1 MNCDFAE
8 GVIHKLNAAGIAP
21 SRLEVE
27 VTENVFLGSGAR
39 SVADTLA
46 RFRDAG
52 IQVSLDEFSGTGY
65 ASLTHLDQFPLNWV
79 KLDRSFVC
87 RVGMSGKAEAILD
100 GAIKLARSLGLGV
113 VAEGIETEEQHGY
126 LRDAGCELGQ
136 GYLFRQTDDRD
147 AGAPFRPQPQDG
159 PYRRRRCRSGR
170 KRSES
175 RTVSGRPSPGR
186 ASPPPR
192 WGGHRSRE
200 NRV

>member
-1 MNCDFAE
+1 MISPE

-52 IQVSLDEFSGTGY
+52 IQVSLDDFGTGY

-136 GYLFRQTDDRD
+136 GYLF
-147 AGAPFRPQPQDG
+147 ARPMIGTRVPHF
-159 PYRRRRCRSGR
+159 
-170 KRSES
+170 
-175 RTVSGRPSPGR
+175 V
-186 ASPPPR
+186 
-192 WGGHRSRE
+192 RSRRTALIAQE
-200 NRV
+200 MPVRAQAI